1 MKATETLHD
10 RASGPSTTPIGV
22 VSRPAGASRCRGAG
36 PTAVPGRDPV
46 ATCARSIGTM
56 RIRTPHRAESR
67 VASTPSSVTLR
78 LSDPLFGTADA
89 RVAAR
94 EMTSVVNVVNGK
106 GCA

>member
-1 MKATETLHD
+1 MNLDTASIARTLVAD
-10 RASGPSTTPIGV
+10 RKGILAS
-22 VSRPAGASRCRGAG
+22 AQA

-46 ATCARSIGTM
+46 ATCACSIGTM

-89 RVAAR
+89 RAAAR
-94 EMTSVVNVVNGK
+94 EMTSVVNVTNGK
-106 GCA
+106 GRTR